1 MRSVLLAA
9 IITVSA
15 SAANVEAH
23 VAADGVAPQGSLRV
37 EGRSPV
43 IKQLCK
49 TETVWLS
56 WNNAVPNATLVT
68 CDCSCTSHD
77 NSGWLVEAQPEDDT
91 YRIHRVS
98 LGKVSSPTE
107 FRRAGV
113 RIQDIFSSHPWCSA
127 VKPSMPTNAVFATL
141 VKQPTESRDEPYCFT
156 PHFFVGDPKAPL
168 RRTPVSGE
176 LFSDAPAAES
186 ALIVR
191 EVEILRGG
199 GSLHLSRAL
208 APLDTILGLNILE
221 FQ

>member
-15 SAANVEAH
+15 SSPDAETH
-23 VAADGVAPQGSLRV
+23 VAADGAAPHGSLRV
-37 EGRSPV
+37 EERSPV

-49 TETVWLS
+49 TEKVWLS

-77 NSGWLVEAQPEDDT
+77 NSGWLVEAQEVGT
-91 YRIHRVS
+91 YRVHRVS
-98 LGKVSSPTE
+98 LGKVFSPTE
-107 FRRAGV
+107 FCRAGA
-113 RIQDIFSSHPWCSA
+113 RIQDIVSSHPWCSVA
-127 VKPSMPTNAVFATL
+127 ISSMPMNAIFATL
-141 VKQPTESRDEPYCFT
+141 VKQPTESGDEPYCFM

-186 ALIVR
+186 AVIVR
-191 EVEILRGG
+191 EIEILHDWRRE
-199 GSLHLSRAL
+199 SAS
-208 APLDTILGLNILE
+208 E
-221 FQ
+221 